1 MDRANQSL
9 VYWGSSEGYSP
20 DRRMVL
26 RTINGRDVRIADLN
40 GDKYPELIF
49 ANEGNTDEE
58 AGALIYWGGASGHH
72 SERPS
77 THLPGDRTSALTVAD
92 LNGDAYPEIVL
103 ANAYRLK
110 TRELGMYNT
119 VDTVSVNSYVYWGS
133 RQGYSVKARTALPTV
148 GASDVEAS
156 DLNRDGQPD
165 LVFANRSGN
174 VSYVYWASTEGYR
187 PNKRTALPT
196 HNPTSCTV
204 EDLDQDG
211 YPSPG

>member
-1 MDRANQSL
+1 M
-9 VYWGSSEGYSP
+9 
-20 DRRMVL
+20 
-26 RTINGRDVRIADLN
+26 
-40 GDKYPELIF
+40 
-49 ANEGNTDEE
+49 
-58 AGALIYWGGASGHH
+58 
-72 SERPS
+72 
-77 THLPGDRTSALTVAD
+77 AD